1 MNKLINETAGIV
13 NGVQNFKLDSVSED
27 LAAVDNVSRPNKDI
41 MDEIKKEEEDR
52 IREEKKNAA
61 KNQVSEDNCRQ
72 QKEAIE
78 LRFMRAQER
87 AHTERLKARTA
98 ENQKYQAGDIDTE
111 DHKANLTKIT
121 EEYYQAI
128 RKAEEERDKALENL
142 QTANPR
148 AYSKVCRGW

>member
-13 NGVQNFKLDSVSED
+13 NGVSNFKMDSIEND
-27 LAAVDNVSRPNKDI
+27 LNSVDAVSRPNKDI

-61 KNQVSEDNCRQ
+61 KNQVAEDNCRQ

-87 AHTERLKARTA
+87 AHTDRLKARTA

-111 DHKANLTKIT
+111 DHKKALDKIS
-121 EEYYQAI
+121 EEYYQTI
-128 RKAEEERDKALENL
+128 RRAEEERDKALENL

>member
-1 MNKLINETAGIV
+1 MNKLINETAGIM
-13 NGVQNFKLDSVSED
+13 NGVSNFKMDSIEND
-27 LAAVDNVSRPNKDI
+27 LNSVDAVSRPNKDI

-61 KNQVSEDNCRQ
+61 KNQVAEDNCRQ

-87 AHTERLKARTA
+87 AHTDRLKARTA

-111 DHKANLTKIT
+111 DHKKALDKIS
-121 EEYYQAI
+121 EEYYQTI

>member
-1 MNKLINETAGIV
+1 MNKLINETAGIM
-13 NGVQNFKLDSVSED
+13 NGVSNLKMDSIEND
-27 LAAVDNVSRPNKDI
+27 LNSVDAVSRPNKDI

-61 KNQVSEDNCRQ
+61 KNQVAEDNCRQ

-87 AHTERLKARTA
+87 AHTDRLKARTA

-111 DHKANLTKIT
+111 DHKKALDKIS
-121 EEYYQAI
+121 EEYYQTI
-128 RKAEEERDKALENL
+128 RRAEEERDKALENL

>member
-13 NGVQNFKLDSVSED
+13 NGVSNFKMDSIEND
-27 LAAVDNVSRPNKDI
+27 LNSVDAVSRPNKDI
-41 MDEIKKEEEDR
+41 MDEIKKEEENR

-61 KNQVSEDNCRQ
+61 KNQVAEDNCRQ

-87 AHTERLKARTA
+87 AHTDRLKARTA

-111 DHKANLTKIT
+111 DHKKTLNKIA

-128 RKAEEERDKALENL
+128 RKAEEERNKALENL

-148 AYSKVCRGW
+148 AYSKVCCGW